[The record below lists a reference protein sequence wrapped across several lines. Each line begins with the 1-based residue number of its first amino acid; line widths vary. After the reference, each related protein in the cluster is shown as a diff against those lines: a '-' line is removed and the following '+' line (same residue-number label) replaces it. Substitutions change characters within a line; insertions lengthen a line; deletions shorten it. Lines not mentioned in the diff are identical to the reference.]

1 MEELTQEEILA
12 LELAAGEAQAELDAK
27 KTRELLQSDEVYQS
41 TVNRI
46 QNDSQL
52 SNAQKKMQIEQVTF
66 GRTKELKKKQE
77 PLTKDHD
84 YFYGDLKSDDGTPLK
99 PAENLGVFNMIKAG
113 LGDFSQLVGF
123 SEDDNE
129 AQIRRAELAAQDA
142 EYIAAGEAEKAK
154 YPTTKVPWWA
164 TSNVVGNFVKNYSEQ
179 PAAGIPVALANTM
192 LNEENQEISVYYEVD
207 ENNEVK
213 MTRIPAVDSS
223 VIERAIDSGARRI
236 VTSIGGLVERED
248 DVLYVEGD
256 DLPEGKKIGDVKEK
270 GGLELNI
277 TEQSDLEKRIPELDM
292 GGGEGFLADM
302 ISFGIPAIGGYK
314 AFKTVAGAGKLA
326 APAIRAY
333 AGGSIGAAMAQAIVT
348 TEGDSTLLVRPE
360 TIKSVFPNLE
370 EETLN
375 DISMILD
382 SFIVDGVFDV
392 ALYPIAK
399 TIKFGTRRV
408 KGLRGAVDS
417 EWLTR
422 TVREGTLLNT
432 LVFLDPKLKEL
443 GGKEF
448 IQNVRQLATVLNNN
462 ADLHLTIGNTKGK
475 VPLDTV
481 NALSKGAEA
490 YVTVT
495 NQKLKNGMGD
505 GWDAF
510 VKKEATEMVQ
520 RMIDIQRSVPEN
532 VSSRLAQVNMFDG
545 VSTTLA
551 KAGDDI
557 TPDGFTINDAADELV
572 DLRKSDT
579 ETAAFETNVLNDQV
593 DTLAAQTD
601 QVFAEN
607 PVIKKMLDGVDPK
620 QLLDETTELS
630 AIIKLFGEDGADAYR
645 KTWKEVENAYLAI
658 PNTPL
663 DQTQLKML
671 REKLSD
677 VVTEID
683 PLKVDG
689 KDNRK
694 VSSILAEIRSVFK
707 PKEIDVNSSQFDSP
721 EAAERFF
728 SDTMPREG
736 GNSRLQTAD
745 EVLGDLEGTI
755 GFQDLY
761 RLKQKLEQMI
771 KAEQPGSGVAEK
783 LIQLKKHITAKEG
796 GQLGY
801 MLDMSD
807 GATAAAAINA
817 DRTFTGAMSKWM
829 DSPFMQ
835 RYSDMLNQRVNR
847 GDNIPVVLDNGL
859 PVGESNLITQA
870 PNLAKEVVNDPTG
883 RLFKDLELAMGGDV
897 SKPILD
903 YYISQATIKM
913 AKALKNPNRAKG
925 RLDYVAIQD
934 SFNSISQQ
942 LKNNNS
948 PLFADLQKAIND
960 IDAVQVDLG
969 SKTLA
974 ADELLKKAQ
983 LNEAALET
991 SILDEFVSDYN
1002 KGASQSKPAIVIG
1015 DLLTGK
1021 DGGNAMEA
1029 LLTEINR
1036 LPDGPQ
1042 KALVLK
1048 SVQSS
1053 AIKQVNAK
1061 VFGSSPIGLSAPDAT
1076 TLNTKLGRLSKIT
1089 QEELDGTL
1097 DALRV
1102 VFKDDPF
1109 VIEGYEQALRELVNK
1124 NQLSKTK
1131 STVAGVGSDTI
1142 PNLKIAD
1149 SVQGGI
1155 LLVGGYM
1162 NPVSAAMRRGSA
1174 QQVEN
1179 MTNAA
1184 KEVGQ
1189 ETLGMIVSNP
1199 REFARIAKLYAQRAR
1214 YSDIEIAIRELVTS
1228 AGYAAKFDLRT
1239 EDENEQTES
1248 VFGSTLSGGLGGLE
1262 TLYNGLIS
1270 IKDIA
1275 VGGG

>member
-1 MEELTQEEILA
+1 MEELSQEELLA
-12 LELAAGEAQAELDAK
+12 LELAAEEEQATLDLAK
-27 KTRELLQSDEVYQS
+27 QTELLESDEYYQS
-41 TVNRI
+41 TLNRI
-46 QNDSQL
+46 QTDSQL
-52 SNAQKKMQIEQVTF
+52 SNAQKELQIQVITEAA
-66 GRTKELKKKQE
+66 TDKLKKKQAN
-77 PLTKDHD
+77 PTKDYD
-84 YFYGDLKSDDGTPLK
+84 YFYGDLKSEDGTAIT
-99 PAENLGVFNMIKAG
+99 PADNLGVFNTIKATAGDIGQFVG
-113 LGDFSQLVGF
+113 LST
-123 SEDDNE
+123 DDNE
-129 AQIRRAELAAQDA
+129 AQIRRAELEAQDA
-142 EYIAAGEAEKAK
+142 EFNAAAEAEKAK
-154 YPTTKVPWWA
+154 YPTFDVPWWA
-164 TSNVVGNFVKNYSEQ
+164 QSKVDADGE
-179 PAAGIPVALANTM
+179 P
-192 LNEENQEISVYYEVD
+192 ISVYYSVGPD
-207 ENNEVK
+207 NEVK
-213 MTRIPAVDSS
+213 MTRIPEVDSS
-223 VIERAIDSGARRI
+223 SIERAIDSGGRRI
-236 VTSIGGLVERED
+236 VTSIGGLVERDEN
-248 DVLYVEGD
+248 GD
-256 DLPEGKKIGDVKEK
+256 
-270 GGLELNI
+270 LELNI
-277 TEQSDLEKRIPELDM
+277 TEESDLEKSIPELDM
-292 GGGEGFLADM
+292 AGGEGFLADM

-314 AFKTVAGAGKLA
+314 AFKGVVGAGKLA
-326 APAIRAY
+326 APAVRAY

-348 TEGDSTLLVRPE
+348 TEGDSSLLVTPE
-360 TIKSVFPNLE
+360 SVKSVFPNLE

-375 DISMILD
+375 DVAMVLD
-382 SFIVDGVFDV
+382 SFVIDGIFDV
-392 ALYPIAK
+392 ALIPIAK
-399 TIKFGTRRV
+399 TIKFGTRRI

-422 TVREGTLLNT
+422 TVKEGTLLNT
-432 LVFLDPKLKEL
+432 LVFLDPKLKGL

-448 IQNVRQLATVLNNN
+448 IQNVRELATVLNNN
-462 ADLHLTIGNTKGK
+462 ADLHLTIGKTEGK

-532 VSSRLAQVNMFDG
+532 VSSRLAQVNIFDG
-545 VSTTLA
+545 VETTLA
-551 KAGDDI
+551 RAGDDL
-557 TPDGFTINDAADELV
+557 TPEGFTNKDAANELV
-572 DLRKSDT
+572 ELRKSDT
-579 ETAAFETNVLNDQV
+579 ETAAFETKVLDDQV
-593 DTLAAQTD
+593 TTLSAQTD
-601 QVFAEN
+601 QVFGEN
-607 PVIKKMLDGVDPK
+607 PVIKKMLDGVDPR

-663 DQTQLKML
+663 DQTQLRML

-683 PLKVDG
+683 PLKVGG
-689 KDNRK
+689 KDNAK

-707 PKEIDVNSSQFDSP
+707 PKELDVNSSQFDSP

-736 GNSRLQTAD
+736 GNSRLQTAN
-745 EVLGDLEGTI
+745 EVLADLEGTI

-771 KAEQPGSGVAEK
+771 KAEGSGSGVAEK
-783 LIQLKKHITAKEG
+783 LIELKKHITAKEG

-801 MLDMSD
+801 MLDVAD
-807 GATAAAAINA
+807 EATATAAIKA
-817 DRTFTGAMSKWM
+817 DNTFNGAMSKWM
-829 DSPFMQ
+829 ETPFMQ

-859 PVGESNLITQA
+859 PVGQRNLNVEA
-870 PNLAKEVVNDPTG
+870 PNLASEVVADKTG
-883 RLFKDLELAMGGDV
+883 ELFNQLELAMGGNV

-903 YYISQATIKM
+903 YYISQATLKM
-913 AKALKNPNRAKG
+913 AKALRDG
-925 RLDYVAIQD
+925 DRLGYVAAQD

-983 LNEAALET
+983 LNEAAIET

-1002 KGASQSKPAIVIG
+1002 LGASQSKPAIVIG

-1061 VFGSSPIGLSAPDAT
+1061 IFGSTPIGLTAPDAT
-1076 TLNTKLGRLSKIT
+1076 ALNTKLGQLSKIT

-1109 VIEGYEQALRELVNK
+1109 VMEGYEQALRELVNK
-1124 NQLSKTK
+1124 NQLSRTK

-1179 MTNAA
+1179 MTKAA

-1189 ETLGMIVSNP
+1189 ETLGMIISNP
-1199 REFARIAKLYAQRAR
+1199 REFAKIAKLYAQRAR
-1214 YSDIEIAIRELVTS
+1214 YSDIEIALRELVTS
-1228 AGYAAKFDLRT
+1228 AGYAAKFDIRT

-1248 VFGSTLSGGLGGLE
+1248 VFGSTLSGAMGGLE
-1262 TLYNGLIS
+1262 TLYNGLLS

-1275 VGGG
+1275 VGG